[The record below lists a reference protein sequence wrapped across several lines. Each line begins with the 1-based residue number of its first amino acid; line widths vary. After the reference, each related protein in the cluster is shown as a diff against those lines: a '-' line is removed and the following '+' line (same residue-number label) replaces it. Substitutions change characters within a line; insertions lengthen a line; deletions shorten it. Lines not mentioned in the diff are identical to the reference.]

1 MSVDLMDNNLS
12 PSKPDKV
19 EKKIENVNNAR
30 DIELEEGRKQDEGEG
45 AGVARQEP
53 ENIQLLIEN
62 QNLFEELE
70 SKVDKVRLVE
80 KQVREISTLQDT
92 FSSKVEEQADGI
104 ESLHQIAVESKE
116 NVVKARN
123 VLESAN
129 EHGSDLRLFILV
141 LIYSFTV
148 SLYFTHIYN

>member
-1 MSVDLMDNNLS
+1 MSVDLMDDPS
-12 PSKPDKV
+12 PAKPDKV
-19 EKKIENVNNAR
+19 EKNSENMNAR
-30 DIELEEGRKQDEGEG
+30 EIEAEERRKEDEEEE
-45 AGVARQEP
+45 AVDARRQEP
-53 ENIQLLIEN
+53 ENIQLVMEN

-92 FSSKVEEQADGI
+92 FSSKVEEQAEGI
-104 ESLHQIAVESKE
+104 ESLHQTAVESKE

-148 SLYFTHIYN
+148 SLFFTHIYN